1 MNIDE
6 ILTEWC
12 YRLPK
17 GYPTVVNGIFT
28 DKEEVRILNQILQE
42 NGLPTYK
49 HEQKRLSESL
59 TEEDFDNILNTNT
72 LSNLDIGAKKIQG
85 KSVQRLVVYASGISS
100 SERKQLLLQIA
111 NDLNGEYVSKYSSAG
126 AVEANY
132 QGMPFYV
139 LLKVLAD
146 DKTSINVKE
155 GTPTLLAQVPDI
167 EPATPETAVDLA
179 NKVIAAA
186 KNNDIVGVDEG
197 TRDEVLKFYTN
208 MASKVAENP
217 KILKQL
223 ARKLNESISQA
234 LSFKVMLD
242 TNPDFEIDRASLFN
256 DIRSAA
262 QQITKLPA
270 DKWCPGDIYFIRKGS
285 ESAIRAAIQEAL
297 SRDNVEEAASILNSQ
312 FSTIEDFDQ
321 KVQDD
326 HNIVAVS
333 LKESKAQGGKLKSAF
348 KRYEGTPEEYNIT
361 DEEFNYDKLKLRA
374 GIERVRSILNKYIA
388 ANSDIDYIYNE
399 SNINQIEDEKTL
411 RGKYAAY
418 KAMEYITKRIAK
430 VSDNLDDAFIGLVA
444 YGFGIIQQGSVSIN
458 PPFLKLISDIS
469 GKPTKPQYFEPG
481 RTMALLSL
489 DGSDSPAQI
498 EIRDAEKYA
507 GLQVILTLLL
517 VGAESGGDA
526 KRIKYEM
533 NFRYNGNKQIT
544 IELGRPREIT

>member
-1 MNIDE
+1 MNIDQ

-17 GYPTVVNGIFT
+17 GYPTVVNGVFT
-28 DKEEVRILNQILQE
+28 DKEELQILNRILQE
-42 NGLPTYK
+42 NGLPTYERK
-49 HEQKRLSESL
+49 QKRLLESL
-59 TEEDFDNILNTNT
+59 TEEDFDNILNTDT
-72 LSNLDIGAKKIQG
+72 LSSLDIGAKKIVG
-85 KSVQRLVVYASGISS
+85 RDVQKLIVYASGISS
-100 SERKQLLLQIA
+100 SDRKQLLLQIA
-111 NDLNGEYVSKYSSAG
+111 NDLNGKYVSKYSSVG

-167 EPATPETAVDLA
+167 EPATPATAIDLA
-179 NKVIAAA
+179 NRVIAAA

-208 MASKVAENP
+208 MISKAGENS
-217 KILKQL
+217 KNLKPL

-262 QQITKLPA
+262 QQIVKLRA

-285 ESAIRAAIQEAL
+285 ESTIRATIQEAL
-297 SRDNVEEAASILNSQ
+297 SRDNAEEAIALLNSQ

-321 KVQDD
+321 KVRDD

-348 KRYEGTPEEYNIT
+348 QRYEGTPEEYNIT
-361 DEEFNYDKLKLRA
+361 DEEFDYDESKLRA
-374 GIERVRSILNKYIA
+374 SIELIRDMLNRYIA
-388 ANSDIDYIYNE
+388 ADSDTDYIYDE
-399 SNINQIEDEKTL
+399 SAIDQIKDKKIL

-418 KAMEYITKRIAK
+418 KAMEYIMKRIAK
-430 VSDNLDDAFIGLVA
+430 VGDNLDDAFVGLVA
-444 YGFGIIQQGSVSIN
+444 YGFGIIQQGTVSIN
-458 PPFLKLISDIS
+458 PPFLKLVSDVS

-481 RTMALLSL
+481 RTLALLSL

-498 EIRDAEKYA
+498 EIRDTEKYA

-517 VGAESGGDA
+517 IGAESDGDA

-533 NFRYNGNKQIT
+533 NFRYNGGKQIT
-544 IELGRPREIT
+544 IELGPPKEII